1 MQGETRAG
9 GLRQEG
15 WGGGGGGGG
24 ARGSKAG
31 RGSTRLE
38 LGMEETV
45 LGLRG
50 LSACRD

>member
-9 GLRQEG
+9 GLGQEG

-24 ARGSKAG
+24 APGSKAG
-31 RGSTRLE
+31 RRSAQMGM
-38 LGMEETV
+38 GMEETG